1 MSFQEIPLNGE
12 EKEKLQAKNI
22 NVFLDIVAY
31 EAIDQQTF
39 DSLNSDQQQELIAQL
54 DSEKWSILRSYL
66 AEIDQAK
73 AKKDVASDVQTATAW
88 LATEAVVSPVVK
100 QLTPEQ
106 EAKIKADAA
115 AASQEWSS
123 DDSSDKDDSAAW
135 TEKQDGFLDA
145 LSLPI
150 TPNTAISVL
159 RLMTY
164 GYYPVQPT
172 AKWFFVITDTSWI
185 GKASQWLQ
193 KPQNLARARRE
204 DIMSRSQTKRQ
215 TDIEHAT
222 GQLMDDMKTSLAN
235 QAHAVVDEMERQ
247 IKAVPGVRDI
257 KTHIDGLRA
266 IVNDPHF
273 GPTNTHLNNQLIEW
287 VKQVIRFAG
296 LTEKQVFNKTWAR
309 WVALDITQKR
319 NAADLARTT
328 HAWAQSTA
336 ESLQSIA
343 KSDKAISEGKIQ
355 SLNNDIAHHTQD
367 QKDALDKY
375 NAIFSA
381 DPNLQNYSDIQ
392 QTDPNKFKDLTQID
406 TDTTKSITELDTKI
420 GTITDP
426 NSVAW
431 KIEDIDRKI
440 AAMWT
445 EAHYVST
452 HPDLAPINTK
462 IWLLNTQVAGVQ
474 SEIAKVNGQIS
485 GVQNHITSILIAAG
499 KTPPTFPAWATPSEI
514 TAWMLS
520 YALSEGVD
528 QMKVMW
534 LQNQL
539 NSLEDRLF
547 RFENNLHWPNGFQT
561 ELTKFEEKLDAKKA
575 ELKKEYSDTLKVEND
590 KKTPLEEQKKDL
602 EIERKKLVDKLGHI
616 RSFLAAPHASYNNF
630 LTRFQTA
637 HADLLRAQSDLSTEK
652 TNVSGYDR
660 DIAKHADTADKASKN
675 LVKVTDDHIR
685 FSGQKELVDRAVD
698 RVNQKWHKTVFNTLL
713 GRGLSSDEANK
724 ILSISEARSRNS
736 NIHNA
741 LLIVEDP
748 SRTKAEK
755 QQALGV
761 VQNEILADA
770 KAYERAKQRIDKII
784 DEANQKKQ
792 AIMDEIH
799 KVENTNLTPAEIE
812 VKKKEIINK
821 IKEFNVFV
829 KAKNKIL
836 QDQSHQIQWIHK
848 DLIHAIENVGNPL
861 KDSKLASGARTADK
875 FVSTVTDP
883 VTNRAGQAMLFWSTL
898 ELGAMWIQAARTDDK
913 TKRNE
918 ALKDAWAY
926 TLDAAVGAAAF
937 VPWYGQLAAVGW
949 DASMV
954 TKMMATGTDIAW
966 NPITTTD
973 IVMRWGMAA
982 LGVIPFVWAWGRSVL
997 LAKWAQKWA
1006 AIVDATI
1013 SGTNIVQKWA
1023 IIGMAWSYF
1032 SSKLNMW
1039 FVDVG
1044 SWNVDKVWTM
1054 AEAPAN

>member
-1 MSFQEIPLNGE
+1 MWFQEIPLNE
-12 EKEKLQAKNI
+12 EEMAKLNAKN
-22 NVFLDIVAY
+22 LDIFSSIAAY
-31 EAIDQQTF
+31 EAIDQETF
-39 DSLNSDQQQELIAQL
+39 DSLSPAEQQELIGRL
-54 DSEKWSILRSYL
+54 DSEKWEILRSYL
-66 AEIDQAK
+66 AEMDQAR
-73 AKKDVASDVQTATAW
+73 AKKGVASDVQTATAV
-88 LATEAVVSPVVK
+88 LATEAVVSGVK
-100 QLTPEQ
+100 QITPEQ

-115 AASQEWSS
+115 AASQEWSN
-123 DDSSDKDDSAAW
+123 DDSVDDASNTW

-172 AKWFFVITDTSWI
+172 AKWFFVITDINWI

-193 KPQNLARARRE
+193 KPQNLSRARRE
-204 DIMSRSQTKRQ
+204 DLMSRSQTKRQ
-215 TDIEHAT
+215 ADIEHAT

-235 QAHAVVDEMERQ
+235 QAHAVVDEMEKQ
-247 IKAVPGVRDI
+247 IKAIPGVKDI
-257 KTHIDGLRA
+257 KTHIDGLRT

-296 LTEKQVFNKTWAR
+296 LTEKQVFNKTRAS

-319 NAADLARTT
+319 NAADLARRT
-328 HAWAQSTA
+328 HIWAQSTA

-355 SLNNDIAHHTQD
+355 SLNNDITRDTQER
-367 QKDALDKY
+367 KDALDKY

-381 DPNLQNYSDIQ
+381 HPDLQNYPDIQ
-392 QTDPNKFKDLTQID
+392 QTDPNKFKDLAKID
-406 TDTTKSITELDTKI
+406 TETVKSINELDTKI
-420 GTITDP
+420 GASTDP
-426 NSVAW
+426 KSVMW
-431 KIEDIDRKI
+431 KIADLDARI
-440 AAMWT
+440 ATINGTGGKMEIVEGEIKAM
-445 EAHYVST
+445 
-452 HPDLAPINTK
+452 
-462 IWLLNTQVAGVQ
+462 
-474 SEIAKVNGQIS
+474 NGHIMTLIS
-485 GVQNHITSILIAAG
+485 SSGG
-499 KTPPTFPAWATPSEI
+499 TPPTFPPWTPAADVAAGMLAHLVKSGIDYVKLPVFRDLLKDYKKSQDELKSELK
-514 TAWMLS
+514 TEM
-520 YALSEGVD
+520 D
-528 QMKVMW
+528 QKD
-534 LQNQL
+534 
-539 NSLEDRLF
+539 SLE
-547 RFENNLHWPNGFQT
+547 Q
-561 ELTKFEEKLDAKKA
+561 
-575 ELKKEYSDTLKVEND
+575 
-590 KKTPLEEQKKDL
+590 QKKDL
-602 EIERKKLVDKLGHI
+602 EIERKKFVDKLAHI
-616 RSFLAAPHASYNNF
+616 RAFIAAPHASYNNF
-630 LTRFQTA
+630 LARFHTA
-637 HADLLRAQSDLSTEK
+637 HTDILQAQSDISTEK
-652 TNVSGYDR
+652 TNISGHDR
-660 DIAKHADTADKASKN
+660 DIAKHADTADKASKSLDKATN
-675 LVKVTDDHIR
+675 DHIR
-685 FSGQKELVDRAVD
+685 FSGQKKLVDWAVN
-698 RVNQKWHKTVFNTLL
+698 RVNQGLPKTIFNALL
-713 GRGLSSDEANK
+713 GRGLSADEANK
-724 ILSISEARSRNS
+724 ILSINEARSRNL

-748 SRTKAEK
+748 SKSKAEK
-755 QQALGV
+755 QQALGI

-770 KAYERAKQRIDKII
+770 KVYERAKQRIDKII
-784 DEANQKKQ
+784 DEANQKKT

-799 KVENTNLTPAEIE
+799 KVETTNLTPAEIE
-812 VKKKEIINK
+812 IKKKEIINK

-829 KAKNKIL
+829 KSKNKIL

-875 FVSTVTDP
+875 FVSTMTDP
-883 VTNRAGQAMLFWSTL
+883 ITNRAGQAMLVWSTL
-898 ELGAMWIQAARTDDK
+898 ELGAMWIQAARATDK
-913 TKRNE
+913 TKRSE
-918 ALKDAWAY
+918 ALEDAALY
-926 TLDAAVGAAAF
+926 TADAAVGAVAF

-966 NPITTTD
+966 NPVTTTD

-982 LGVIPFVWAWGRSVL
+982 LGVIPFAWAWARSAL

-1006 AIVDATI
+1006 AAADMAI
-1013 SGTNIVQKWA
+1013 SGANIVQKWA